1 MLSRNRAKFAVCV
14 DRYRKLFP
22 CVRQT
27 STPHLTCHWLRTCRG
42 IAEISKAAI
51 PSNDVSHF
59 RDIYLATSSC
69 QRWAF
74 LATCDTPESSD
85 ATLRIIRIELE
96 GGTRVVLFR
105 VLIRITRVCA
115 YRILKITPFS
125 RSSPGRRM
133 RFPRDAKSLNSFR
146 YRNFPDDALLHANS
160 EHFPRAS
167 LQRLYARYYEMSWSP
182 RDFTG
187 NGGNETRCKDR
198 YNLCY
203 SHWFIPTCFA
213 ARISHQSS
221 ETRESGC
228 TVDPGDL
235 YATRFLSSP
244 NISRV
249 INDSLC
255 FPTENRARLAFNI
268 DTNCK
273 SNDTTLCDN
282 YTLHF
287 RL

>member
-1 MLSRNRAKFAVCV
+1 MLSRNQAKFAVCV

-51 PSNDVSHF
+51 PSNDVSNF

-85 ATLRIIRIELE
+85 ATLRVIRIELE
-96 GGTRVVLFR
+96 DGTRVVLFR

-115 YRILKITPFS
+115 YRTLKITPFS
-125 RSSPGRRM
+125 RSPPGRRM

-160 EHFPRAS
+160 EHFPRA
-167 LQRLYARYYEMSWSP
+167 RVFK
-182 RDFTG
+182 DFTLDT
-187 NGGNETRCKDR
+187 TR
-198 YNLCY
+198 
-203 SHWFIPTCFA
+203 WA
-213 ARISHQSS
+213 GARGILPA
-221 ETRESGC
+221 TA
-228 TVDPGDL
+228 
-235 YATRFLSSP
+235 ATRHDVRIATTYVIRIDLFLP
-244 NISRV
+244 VSRHV
-249 INDSLC
+249 LA
-255 FPTENRARLAFNI
+255 TNRAKRGNPDGQLI
-268 DTNCK
+268 PVTCMQHD
-273 SNDTTLCDN
+273 S
-282 YTLHF
+282 
-287 RL
+287 